1 MATPLF
7 TARMKSVGNP
17 DFGQYAPISEPATL
31 KATTLRELLAKM
43 EEYRNHWDLGG
54 GNWVEPKITQGRK
67 VIGWVSYNGRV
78 WDRPSSLRDYGE
90 GAVPAVE
97 IKVQ

>member
-31 KATTLRELLAKM
+31 KATTLRGLLDKM
-43 EEYRNHWDLGG
+43 EEYRDYWNLGG
-54 GNWVEPKITQGRK
+54 GNWVEPKITQGK
-67 VIGWVSYNGRV
+67 TVIGWVSYNGRV
-78 WDRPSSLRDYGE
+78 WDRPSSLRDYRE
-90 GAVPAVE
+90 GAPAPVE